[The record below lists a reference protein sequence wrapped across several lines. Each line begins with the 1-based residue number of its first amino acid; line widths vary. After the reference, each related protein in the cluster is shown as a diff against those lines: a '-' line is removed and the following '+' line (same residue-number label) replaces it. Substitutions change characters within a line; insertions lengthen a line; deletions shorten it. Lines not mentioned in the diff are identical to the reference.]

1 MKIIN
6 LNAMIQVIPEERK
19 ERLKF
24 GRTYKGLKFP
34 VVFYFRGK
42 IEKETRKIL
51 RLDKALSEFL
61 KG

>member
-42 IEKETRKIL
+42 NRKRNQENIKIRQSL
-51 RLDKALSEFL
+51 V
-61 KG
+61 